1 MLIKFFKIFCL
12 ALLLVYQS
20 SVYSKNND
28 INKFNSKNLSSYFSA
43 LVSYDNQKN
52 IDALKFFDLSN
63 SLINKHDPYLK
74 RYVFS
79 LVMEGKVKRS
89 IKQLKRS
96 LDKKSSAFFEAYLIL
111 MLDSIKQNDFKRSN
125 RYLNELSKFKINGTF
140 ETIIYESL
148 KNYIYLFE
156 NKQTLSNNTLGNLS
170 RISKIFHS
178 CYLGE

>member
-12 ALLLVYQS
+12 ILLLISQS
-20 SVYSKNND
+20 PVYSKNKD
-28 INKFNSKNLSSYFSA
+28 IKEFNSKNLSSYFSA

-74 RYVFS
+74 QYVFS

-96 LDKKSSAFFEAYLIL
+96 LDKKSSAFFDAL
-111 MLDSIKQNDFKRSN
+111 LDRS
-125 RYLNELSKFKINGTF
+125 RK
-140 ETIIYESL
+140 
-148 KNYIYLFE
+148 
-156 NKQTLSNNTLGNLS
+156 
-170 RISKIFHS
+170 
-178 CYLGE
+178 

>member
-12 ALLLVYQS
+12 ILLLISQS
-20 SVYSKNND
+20 PVYSKNKD
-28 INKFNSKNLSSYFSA
+28 IKEFNSKNLSSYFSA

-63 SLINKHDPYLK
+63 SLINRHDPYLQ

-96 LDKKSSAFFEAYLIL
+96 LDKKSSDFFEAYLIL
-111 MLDSIKQNDFKRSN
+111 TLDSIKKKDFKKSN
-125 RYLNELSKFKINGTF
+125 RYLNELSSFKKKWYI
-140 ETIIYESL
+140 SV
-148 KNYIYLFE
+148 NYL
-156 NKQTLSNNTLGNLS
+156 
-170 RISKIFHS
+170 
-178 CYLGE
+178 